1 MQNAA
6 MRYVLFLLLGCLLAS
21 PVAAQRV
28 FKWTDDK
35 GIVHY
40 SDKPPADDVET
51 ESFRVRAEPQNI
63 ARLRIIGDG
72 ASRSAWA
79 TNTTAGPIEVE
90 LKFSSV
96 SNARAE
102 PSLPLRRVLKPY
114 EEVELTRIAPADRR
128 SQGSFELAFNA
139 VPGSSSTQLVDVDY
153 RLPVDTQDWRID
165 QGWNGAF
172 SHSSAASRHAID
184 LRVDEGTPVLAA
196 RDGLV
201 IQREHGFEGAG
212 LDFEKYAQRANHI
225 RVLHDDGSMAV
236 YAHLQPD
243 SVIVAVGR
251 RVRAGQP
258 IARSGNTGFSSGPH
272 LHFAV
277 QINAGMQLESIP
289 FRMVG
294 PGGPVQIPQQ

>member
-1 MQNAA
+1 MQNAG
-6 MRYVLFLLLGCLLAS
+6 MRSALLLLLFCLMAG
-21 PVAAQRV
+21 PAVAQRV

-35 GIVHY
+35 GVVHY
-40 SDKPPADDVET
+40 SDKPPPEEVEAET
-51 ESFRVRAEPQNI
+51 FRVRAEPQNI
-63 ARLRIIGDG
+63 ARLRILGDG
-72 ASRSAWA
+72 PTRSAWA

-90 LKFSSV
+90 LKFSSAN
-96 SNARAE
+96 NAQAE
-102 PSLPLRRVLKPY
+102 PGLPLRRVLKAY

-128 SQGSFELAFNA
+128 HKGSFELAFNA
-139 VPGSSSTQLVDVDY
+139 VPGDSSVQLVEVDY
-153 RLPVDTQDWRID
+153 LLPVDTEDWRID

-172 SHSSAASRHAID
+172 SHTAAASRHAID
-184 LRVDEGTPVLAA
+184 LRVAEGTPVLAA
-196 RDGLV
+196 RDGTV

-243 SVIVAVGR
+243 SVSVAIGR
-251 RVRAGQP
+251 RVRAGQL

-289 FRMVG
+289 FRLLG
-294 PGGPVQIPQQ
+294 PSGPVTIPQQ

>member
-6 MRYVLFLLLGCLLAS
+6 MRRVLLLLLFCLMAS
-21 PVAAQRV
+21 PAEAQRV

-40 SDKPPADDVET
+40 SDKPPPEDVEAET
-51 ESFRVRAEPQNI
+51 FRVRAEPQNI
-63 ARLRIIGDG
+63 ARLRILGDG

-90 LKFSSV
+90 LKFASV

-102 PSLPLRRVLKPY
+102 PGLPLRRVLMPY

-128 SQGSFELAFNA
+128 SKGSFELAFNA
-139 VPGSSSTQLVDVDY
+139 VPGDSSARLVEVDY
-153 RLPVDTQDWRID
+153 LLPVETQDWRID

-172 SHSSAASRHAID
+172 SHTSPASRHAID
-184 LRVDEGTPVLAA
+184 LRVAEGTPVLAA
-196 RDGLV
+196 RDGIV

-212 LDFEKYAQRANHI
+212 LDYEKFVQRANHI

-243 SVIVAVGR
+243 SVSVAIGR
-251 RVRAGQP
+251 RVRAGQV

-289 FRMVG
+289 FRLQG
-294 PGGPVQIPQQ
+294 PSGPVQIPQQ

>member
-1 MQNAA
+1 MQNDE
-6 MRYVLFLLLGCLLAS
+6 MCRVLSLLMCCLLVS

-40 SDKPPADDVET
+40 SDKPPPGEVEAET
-51 ESFRVRAEPQNI
+51 FRVRAEPQNI
-63 ARLRIIGDG
+63 ARLRILGDG

-90 LKFSSV
+90 LKFSSA
-96 SNARAE
+96 SNALAE
-102 PSLPLRRVLKPY
+102 PGLPLRRVLKPY

-139 VPGSSSTQLVDVDY
+139 VPGDSSTQLIEVDY
-153 RLPVDTQDWRID
+153 LLPVDTQEWRID

-172 SHSSAASRHAID
+172 SHSAAASRHAID
-184 LRVDEGTPVLAA
+184 LRVAEGTPVLAA
-196 RDGLV
+196 RNGMV

-212 LDFEKYAQRANHI
+212 LDYEKFAQRANHI

-243 SVIVAVGR
+243 SVSVAVGR
-251 RVRAGQP
+251 RVRAGQV
-258 IARSGNTGFSSGPH
+258 IGRAGNTGFSSGPH

-289 FRMVG
+289 FRMLG
-294 PGGPVQIPQQ
+294 PSGPVQIPQQ